1 MEHHGRHPEAELPS
15 PAEISP
21 QDIDDWREKIF
32 QAWYSRQDVS
42 PLAAVAEIMVENPV
56 TEKERVFNLF
66 CQAYLYA
73 QRINVRKKRQT
84 QKFMD
89 ERHSL
94 EERRTFA
101 VQDVAFQQ
109 AAARFVA
116 AEKNPEITK
125 AFWDDFADRLRQA
138 GGSEFGVQAARRGIL
153 SLNAATGA
161 LRHHGFDVSWP
172 SPEEDA
178 YDKIDLRG
186 EKDGEAYLFQ
196 LKCPAGNKEED
207 IRLVPADQ
215 WQTLYPDGGYLKD
228 QEGKFKTFLETR
240 DALAAASKRP
250 VRAFVVVVPDPLA
263 RDKGTDRAEVPPEE

>member
-1 MEHHGRHPEAELPS
+1 MEHYGRHPEAELPP

-32 QAWYSRQDVS
+32 QAWYSRPDVS
-42 PLAAVAEIMVENPV
+42 PLTAVAEIMVENPV

-84 QKFMD
+84 LKFLD

-116 AEKNPEITK
+116 EEKNPEITK
-125 AFWDDFADRLRQA
+125 VFWDDFADRLRQA

-161 LRHHGFDVSWP
+161 LRRHGFDVSWP

-178 YDKIDLRG
+178 YDKIDLHG

-215 WQTLYPDGGYLKD
+215 WQTLYPEGGFLKD
-228 QEGKFKTFLETR
+228 QEDKFTTFLATR
-240 DALAAASKRP
+240 DSLAAASKRP

-263 RDKGTDRAEVPPEE
+263 RGKGTNEAEIPPEE